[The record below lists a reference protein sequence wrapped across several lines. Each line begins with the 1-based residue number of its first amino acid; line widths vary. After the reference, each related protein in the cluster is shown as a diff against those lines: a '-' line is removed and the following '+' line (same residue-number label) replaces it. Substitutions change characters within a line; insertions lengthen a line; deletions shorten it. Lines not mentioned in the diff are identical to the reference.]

1 MKIFNEKIGVSPIDK
16 KMRENRLKWFDH
28 VQMKEINAPM
38 QKSDLIQ
45 EGMKMDQG
53 KPKKTLV
60 EVEKRDMLTKEVME
74 MILNKRECY
83 RRIHMAHP
91 N

>member
-1 MKIFNEKIGVSPIDK
+1 MKIFNEKIGPIDK

-74 MILNKRECY
+74 MILNKIECY